1 MKRVFIVD
9 EHSSSKQN
17 GIGTFVKELF
27 EGLRPFARTN
37 LISFNDDVKFYRKE
51 RVNDSWNY
59 RIPVY
64 CNGAFLNNAAI
75 GVALLKNEIAD
86 NENNIFIV
94 NHFPCIE
101 LLENLRQF
109 FPLSKIVFV
118 IHNQQW
124 VSILQGD
131 DDLFRKLVMSHH
143 LTEEEEMLR
152 NQLIACFHMEKR
164 MYMLA
169 DAVVSLAADTTS
181 LLKEVYAIS
190 QNKIFEI
197 PNGTNILLNNQDKS
211 KEALRKELLI
221 ETSDKILLYTGRT
234 AKIKGLD
241 VILKSFNEV
250 VKRHPEA
257 RLVIAGQVFRL
268 NEFAAICPNGVSRII
283 YTGLLPKE
291 RLKDWYTV
299 ADIGLLCSYH
309 EQCSYTGI
317 EMLAYGIPV
326 IASDAPC
333 VRNMFQEGINARIVS
348 IGDKTNDLF
357 FVKNLEHVMCDVL
370 NMSEK
375 EITLMRQ
382 KARKYYEKRYMSSR
396 MIDNYSSMLESL

>member
-143 LTEEEEMLR
+143 LTGEEEMLR

-197 PNGTNILLNNQDKS
+197 PNGKS
-211 KEALRKELLI
+211 IVIEATKNRSSLRKELLLDDN
-221 ETSDKILLYTGRT
+221 DKVLLFAGRT
-234 AKIKGLD
+234 AKIKGID
-241 VILKSFNEV
+241 IILKSFNEV
-250 VKRHPEA
+250 VKQHPEA

-268 NEFAAICPNGVSRII
+268 NEFATICPNGISRII
-283 YTGLLPKE
+283 YTGLLPKG
-291 RLKDWYTV
+291 RLYNWYRV
-299 ADIGLLCSYH
+299 ADIGLMCSYH

-317 EMLAYGIPV
+317 EMLAFGLPI

-333 VRNMFQEGINARIVS
+333 VRNMFHEDINAKVVS
-348 IGDKTNDLF
+348 IGDHTNDTF
-357 FVKNLEHVMCDVL
+357 FVKNLANTMCDIL
-370 NMSEK
+370 NMNDK
-375 EITLMRQ
+375 EIALMRQ
-382 KARKYYEKRYMSSR
+382 KARKYFEERYVSNR
-396 MIDNYSSMLESL
+396 MYNNYLNMLESL